1 MDDDANISVD
11 YLDIPDTVLYI
22 AGNND
27 GLKVKKGYSVG
38 ENNPCYA
45 MADDGVLTNKSGTE
59 YLNIPYEKEEITVKE
74 GVTKVSV
81 SEKNEIRTL
90 KIDASSMEEM
100 PEIAQYLQ

>member
-1 MDDDANISVD
+1 MMDDDANISVD

-38 ENNPCYA
+38 EKNPCYA

-59 YLNIPYEKEEITVKE
+59 YLNIPYEKEEITGKRRRYQ
-74 GVTKVSV
+74 SLNQR
-81 SEKNEIRTL
+81 EK
-90 KIDASSMEEM
+90 
-100 PEIAQYLQ
+100 